1 MTEAPQQTQIPP
13 QAEAQTQV
21 QPPQLHVQTKCRIC
35 LKPFTAFPLG
45 EKNGY
50 TFEACKAC
58 GSVTTI
64 PWPTQADIDKFFGD
78 IQPEIVHAPN
88 PKGQINGLKK
98 LLQKLVPAPAGRR
111 FLDVCTRQGYAVIA
125 AKELGFQ
132 AHGIDS
138 HDFCISFAKD
148 KYDPHLFEHIS
159 VQDYAAKGGQ
169 ADFIYVNEGFCE
181 QTDPDGYAA
190 ALAKILTPGGQI
202 YIHEPDGNH
211 IRLPANFPRWSFVD
225 PPLNFSYISKKGI
238 LILLARHGLKLQ
250 KKFFRWSPYMRLIVV
265 HK

>member
-1 MTEAPQQTQIPP
+1 MTEAQQEAPKTQPPP
-13 QAEAQTQV
+13 QAQTI
-21 QPPQLHVQTKCRIC
+21 CRIC
-35 LKPFTAFPLG
+35 LKPFAGFPLG

-58 GSVTTI
+58 GSVTTH

-88 PKGQINGLKK
+88 PQGRINRIKK
-98 LLQKLVPAPAGRR
+98 LLQKLTPNHAGRR
-111 FLDVCTRQGYAVIA
+111 FLDVCTRQGYAVLA

-169 ADFIYVNEGFCE
+169 AEFIYVTEGFCE
-181 QTDPDGYAA
+181 QTDPEGYAA
-190 ALAKILTPGGQI
+190 ALAKILAPGGMI
-202 YIHEPDGNH
+202 YLEEPDGNH
-211 IRLPANFPRWSFVD
+211 IRLPASFPRWAFAD
-225 PPLNFSYISKKGI
+225 PPLNFSYISKKGMY
-238 LILLARHGLKLQ
+238 ILLARHGLKVQ
-250 KKFFRWSPYMRLIVV
+250 KKFFAWEPFMRLIIV